1 MRRLLETATA
11 LGCFAALFVQ
21 SAGAAL
27 APSTGCEE
35 PPRRK
40 RANAEA
46 RCYATTHDSLE
57 RFLRIYAPAG
67 RTGPLPVVFVIH
79 GGGGSAGNMEWLTEN
94 RFNRIADREGVLV
107 VYPEGIENGWNDGRS
122 DLRTEAVRR
131 GIDDLGFLR
140 KLPQELSALFSIDS
154 TRVYSTGISNGGF
167 MSFRLACDAAD
178 VFAAV
183 APVTANFTAE
193 LAPRCRPARPI
204 SVAILNGT
212 DDSLVPW
219 GGGAIRVLFTNRG
232 EVLSVPQTI
241 ARWRELNDCA
251 ALEPRTVRNEVA
263 DDGTTLRTHAA
274 RCAAGTE
281 LALFEIEGGGHTW
294 PGGVQYLP
302 RLLVGRTSR
311 ELDGAEVIW
320 EFLRRFTL
328 PR

>member
-1 MRRLLETATA
+1 
-11 LGCFAALFVQ
+11 V
-21 SAGAAL
+21 
-27 APSTGCEE
+27 
-35 PPRRK
+35 
-40 RANAEA
+40 
-46 RCYATTHDSLE
+46 
-57 RFLRIYAPAG
+57 
-67 RTGPLPVVFVIH
+67 
-79 GGGGSAGNMEWLTEN
+79 
-94 RFNRIADREGVLV
+94 
-107 VYPEGIENGWNDGRS
+107 
-122 DLRTEAVRR
+122 
-131 GIDDLGFLR
+131 GFLR
-140 KLPQELSALFSIDS
+140 KLPQELGALFSIDA

>member
-1 MRRLLETATA
+1 MSRPAVVIVAAVICSALLAPPA
-11 LGCFAALFVQ
+11 NG
-21 SAGAAL
+21 AL
-27 APSTGCEE
+27 APSDECEA
-35 PPRRK
+35 PPRRQ

-46 RCYATTHDSLE
+46 PCYATTHDGLE
-57 RFLRIYAPAG
+57 RFVRIYAPSGHA
-67 RTGPLPVVFVIH
+67 GPLPIVFVIH
-79 GGGGSAGNMEWLTEN
+79 GGGGSAGNMEWLTAN
-94 RFNRIADREGVLV
+94 RFNRIADRDGVLV

-140 KLPQELSALFSIDS
+140 KLPQELAALFSIDAA
-154 TRVYSTGISNGGF
+154 RVYATGISNGGF

-183 APVTANFTAE
+183 APVTANLTAE
-193 LAPRCRPARPI
+193 LAPRCRPTRPI

-212 DDSLVPW
+212 NDPLVPW
-219 GGGAIRVLFTNRG
+219 NGGAVRVLFTNRG

-241 ARWRELNDCA
+241 ARWRELNDCT
-251 ALEPRTVRNEVA
+251 ALEPRTARDEDA

-281 LALFEIEGGGHTW
+281 LALFGIEGGGHTW

-311 ELDGAEVIW
+311 ELDGAEAIW
-320 EFLRRFTL
+320 EFLRRFAL